1 LIREDGTELWTLV
14 SGSPVYNHKGS
25 HIGNLAMYTD
35 ITKRKKAE
43 NEIKKTTSELKRSNQ
58 ELERFAY
65 VSSHDLQEPLR
76 MVTLYS
82 QLLERRYK
90 DTLDSDA
97 DDFIEYIVENAKR
110 MKHF

>member
-1 LIREDGTELWTLV
+1 MKDEELKGTIKELIR
-14 SGSPVYNHKGS
+14 S
-25 HIGNLAMYTD
+25 
-35 ITKRKKAE
+35 
-43 NEIKKTTSELKRSNQ
+43 NE

-90 DTLDSDA
+90 DSLDSDA
-97 DDFIEYIVENAKR
+97 DDFMNIVENAKR
-110 MKHF
+110 MKYLIDDLLGIFPGYQSGKEI